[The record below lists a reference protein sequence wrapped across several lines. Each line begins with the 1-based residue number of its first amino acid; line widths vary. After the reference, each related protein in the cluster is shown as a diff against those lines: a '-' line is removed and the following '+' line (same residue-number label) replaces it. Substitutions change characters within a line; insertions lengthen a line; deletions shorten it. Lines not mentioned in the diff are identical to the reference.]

1 MWGATLVLFA
11 ALFLTEEAP
20 AHPDLTEAQDMIAH
34 AIEED
39 PENAAL
45 YLRRGT
51 LETKS
56 RDWDAAVASWL
67 KAASLG
73 ADRNITDVALANA
86 LRESGLNKAALAAA
100 EIALDRDDRN
110 GPAYLARAQIH
121 QSSGRDRECADDFRR
136 AVELIERPQPGMV
149 LLAMDAQRARP
160 AAASVAGLAPL
171 DNDSPE
177 RPGETEDLRR
187 RNVLAAL
194 DVADA
199 AQSKLGPIAAI
210 QERALELE
218 LELGR
223 YDRALERIDTLIA
236 QAPKHPIWV
245 ARRAEILEADGKVLA
260 AAEGYQQAVNLI
272 AARPPD
278 RRSDKL
284 AALEIALRKKLAEI
298 RAAED
303 ADRSQGE

>member
-1 MWGATLVLFA
+1 MWGATLVLFV

-110 GPAYLARAQIH
+110 GLAYLARAQIH

-136 AVELIERPQPGMV
+136 AVEFIERPQPGMV
-149 LLAMDAQRARP
+149 LLAMDAQLARP
-160 AAASVAGLAPL
+160 AGESDAGNARQGEDEPDAPDASG
-171 DNDSPE
+171 N
-177 RPGETEDLRR
+177 LRR
-187 RNVLAAL
+187 VNVRAAL

-199 AQSKLGPIAAI
+199 AQIKLGPIAAI

-223 YDRALERIDTLIA
+223 TDRALERIDTLIA

-260 AAEGYQQAVNLI
+260 AAEGYQQAVTLI